1 MNRTRYVVTD
11 PVAATRLLGRRLAPG
26 GEVWL
31 TDGEAQTPRDLGAV
45 VLPAPEASQP
55 VVPLDHDRDGRKGA
69 RRRRR

>member
-26 GEVWL
+26 AEVWL

-45 VLPAPEASQP
+45 ALPTPEAPQP
-55 VVPLDHDRDGRKGA
+55 EHPFDHDGNGRKGA